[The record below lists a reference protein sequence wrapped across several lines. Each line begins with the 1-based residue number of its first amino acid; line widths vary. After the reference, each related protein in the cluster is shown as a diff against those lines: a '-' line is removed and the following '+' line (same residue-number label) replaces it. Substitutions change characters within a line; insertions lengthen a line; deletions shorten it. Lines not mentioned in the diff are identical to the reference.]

1 MTSRVA
7 LLDRDD
13 KQRKAMFEVVD
24 LFREK
29 DTVDDLG
36 YGIVLDAISD
46 TLFPG
51 VSVLHTR
58 PRYMLLIGWIYSGL
72 LDDGISGQRAME
84 RRRPHEP
91 GLFQAL
97 LDAGQTQGS
106 SAGSRA
112 AV

>member
-1 MTSRVA
+1 M
-7 LLDRDD
+7 L
-13 KQRKAMFEVVD
+13 EIVD

-36 YGIVLDAISD
+36 FGIVRHAISD

-72 LDDGISGQRAME
+72 LDDEINGQRAIE
-84 RRRPHEP
+84 RGRCLEP
-91 GLFQAL
+91 GLSQDL
-97 LDAGQTQGS
+97 LEAGVSPGVIGS
-106 SAGSRA
+106 VASNSLTRLPNADS
-112 AV
+112 